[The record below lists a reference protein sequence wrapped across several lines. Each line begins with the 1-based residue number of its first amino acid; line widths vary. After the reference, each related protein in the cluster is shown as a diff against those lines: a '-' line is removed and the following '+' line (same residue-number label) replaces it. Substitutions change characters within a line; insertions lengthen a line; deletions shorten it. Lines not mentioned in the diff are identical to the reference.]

1 MPRFV
6 AAGRRVEDDAD
17 AHAPDDF
24 RCAPL
29 VEEKSLAV
37 FEFEFPERGC
47 ARSVSRSALKMLR
60 LVSDTAALYQIKPL
74 PNRAFACA
82 RREFFRNSST
92 MNDSKHWTVSK
103 WPFLLG
109 DALLIAVA
117 YFLVQHAPH
126 PIGRWEIVT
135 ASACVAL
142 GAILGAMPFILDYRA
157 IVKVIEAS
165 ALGSIAEKIQN
176 LEKLAAQ
183 INTATNEWTNAQT
196 QAEKTSAGA
205 KEIADHMAGEVR
217 EFSEFMQKMNDSEK
231 AALRLE
237 IEKFRRGEAEWLQVL
252 VRILDHVFVLHAA
265 AVRSGQP
272 KLAEQIANFQNACRD
287 AARRIGLVPFSAELD
302 EPFNT
307 KRHQTVGTEE
317 KPPADAVVAETVGA
331 GFTFQGRLLRP
342 ALVRLREGNPSAE
355 PVPVE
360 SSPANPPEDEN
371 LEEQLPLGS
380 PD

>member
-1 MPRFV
+1 L
-6 AAGRRVEDDAD
+6 AQT
-17 AHAPDDF
+17 HDF

-29 VEEKSLAV
+29 VEQKATPWLAPAPD
-37 FEFEFPERGC
+37 FSETG
-47 ARSVSRSALKMLR
+47 SV
-60 LVSDTAALYQIKPL
+60 
-74 PNRAFACA
+74 
-82 RREFFRNSST
+82 
-92 MNDSKHWTVSK
+92 NDSKHWTVPK

-109 DALLIAVA
+109 DALLLAAA

-135 ASACVAL
+135 AAVCVAL
-142 GAILGAMPFILDYRA
+142 GAVLGAMPFILDYRA

-183 INTATNEWTNAQT
+183 IHTATNEWTNAQT
-196 QAEKTSAGA
+196 QAEKTAAGA

-217 EFSEFMQKMNDSEK
+217 EFSEFMQKLNDSEK

-237 IEKFRRGEAEWLQVL
+237 IEKLRRGEAEWLQVL
-252 VRILDHVFVLHAA
+252 VRILDHVFLLHAA
-265 AVRSGQP
+265 ATRSGQP

-287 AARRIGLVPFSAELD
+287 AARRIGLVPFSAEPE
-302 EPFNT
+302 EPFNAE
-307 KRHQTVGTEE
+307 RHEAVGAKE
-317 KPPADAVVAETVGA
+317 KPPADAIVAETVGA

-342 ALVRLREGNPSAE
+342 ALVRLRET
-355 PVPVE
+355 
-360 SSPANPPEDEN
+360 SSPAENPAGEAETPESVADKKAQDE
-371 LEEQLPLGS
+371 LSLQP